1 MHRAE
6 GREGSYQAGEEATS
20 WTDRSQLP
28 PCARNEIH
36 SFVRRPASLPGACDT
51 PDSMAGAAGSP
62 VRVSDLAPSMAT
74 NPRE

>member
-1 MHRAE
+1 M
-6 GREGSYQAGEEATS
+6 
-20 WTDRSQLP
+20 DRSQLP

-36 SFVRRPASLPGACDT
+36 FFDQRPASLPGACDA